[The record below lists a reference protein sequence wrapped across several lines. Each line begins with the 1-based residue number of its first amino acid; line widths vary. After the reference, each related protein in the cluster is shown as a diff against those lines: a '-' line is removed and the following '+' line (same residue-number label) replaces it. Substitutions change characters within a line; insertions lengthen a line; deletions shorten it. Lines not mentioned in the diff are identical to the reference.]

1 MANGVVVMLGVS
13 ALVFAIVAIG
23 VASHIYADAGLR
35 MFVWP
40 RLQNG
45 YEVQHATK
53 IAAFPWYLALY
64 LAAMNGLA
72 ILLFSQDI
80 TGQPTAGGWA
90 FWLLVALVP
99 VVMAHLV
106 DYRRSR
112 GGAVL
117 SFLLVAG
124 AAAGLAYLQESW
136 IPLVMAVPFL
146 LWTLNGA
153 RAAFA
158 DRVLG

>member
-35 MFVWP
+35 MFFWP

-45 YEVQHATK
+45 YEVQHATR
-53 IAAFPWYLALY
+53 IAAFPWYLALC
-64 LAAMNGLA
+64 LAALNGLA

-80 TGQPTAGGWA
+80 TGRPTANGWA
-90 FWLLVALVP
+90 FWLALALVP

-112 GGAVL
+112 AGAIL
-117 SFLLVAG
+117 SLLLVAG
-124 AAAGLAYLQESW
+124 GAAALAYDHRSW
-136 IPLVMAVPFL
+136 VPLAVAVPFV
-146 LWTLNGA
+146 LWTLNGV

-158 DRVLG
+158 DRALG

>member
-1 MANGVVVMLGVS
+1 MANGVVVMMGVS
-13 ALVFAIVAIG
+13 ALVFAILAIG

-45 YEVQHATK
+45 YEVQHATR

-64 LAAMNGLA
+64 LATLNGLA
-72 ILLFSQDI
+72 ILLFSEDI
-80 TGQPTAGGWA
+80 TGRPTAGGWA
-90 FWLLVALVP
+90 FWLLAALVP
-99 VVMAHLV
+99 VLMAHLV

-112 GGAVL
+112 GGAIL
-117 SFLLVAG
+117 SLLLVAG
-124 AAAGLAYLQESW
+124 AAAGLAYHLQSW
-136 IPLVMAVPFL
+136 VPLAVAFPFV
-146 LWTLNGA
+146 LWTLNGV

>member
-1 MANGVVVMLGVS
+1 MANGVVVMVGVS

-35 MFVWP
+35 MFFWP

-45 YEVQHATK
+45 YEVQHATR

-64 LAAMNGLA
+64 LAALNGLA

-80 TGQPTAGGWA
+80 TGQPTGGWA
-90 FWLLVALVP
+90 FWLLAALVP

-117 SFLLVAG
+117 SLLLVAG
-124 AAAGLAYLQESW
+124 TFAGLAYDQQSW
-136 IPLVMAVPFL
+136 VPLAVAIPFV
-146 LWTLNGA
+146 LWTLNGV

>member
-1 MANGVVVMLGVS
+1 MANGVVVLVGVS
-13 ALVFAIVAIG
+13 ALLFAVVAIG
-23 VASHIYADAGLR
+23 TAAHIYADAGPR

-45 YEVQHATK
+45 YEVQYATR

-64 LAAMNGLA
+64 LATLNGVA
-72 ILLFSQDI
+72 ILLFSEDI
-80 TGQPTAGGWA
+80 TGRPVSGGWA

-112 GGAVL
+112 GGAVI